1 MWKEIGFILGLLIV
15 IEIGYR
21 LFDYI
26 LYRLNNMPGKMDE
39 EE

>member
-1 MWKEIGFILGLLIV
+1 MWKEVGVIFGLLV
-15 IEIGYR
+15 VVEIGYR
-21 LFDYI
+21 LVDYF